1 MFHAGGIEVGWQ
13 WAQPMYIASAAE
25 RFPTVKMIMAH
36 AGCESWQQA
45 MWACRHLPNAFMDI
59 SIYQWEFVM
68 FPEKFY
74 RWLREIVDEVTPWR
88 VLFASD
94 APYPNTMVA
103 LPEWVDAIKNPK
115 TSSVKFTQ
123 EEMEI
128 ILGKG
133 AEQVWD
139 LSPMTGKVPGGP
151 LKNEYG
157 R

>member
-1 MFHAGGIEVGWQ
+1 
-13 WAQPMYIASAAE
+13 
-25 RFPTVKMIMAH
+25 
-36 AGCESWQQA
+36 
-45 MWACRHLPNAFMDI
+45 
-59 SIYQWEFVM
+59 
-68 FPEKFY
+68 
-74 RWLREIVDEVTPWR
+74 
-88 VLFASD
+88 
-94 APYPNTMVA
+94 
-103 LPEWVDAIKNPK
+103 VDAIKNPK

-128 ILGKG
+128 ILGKA